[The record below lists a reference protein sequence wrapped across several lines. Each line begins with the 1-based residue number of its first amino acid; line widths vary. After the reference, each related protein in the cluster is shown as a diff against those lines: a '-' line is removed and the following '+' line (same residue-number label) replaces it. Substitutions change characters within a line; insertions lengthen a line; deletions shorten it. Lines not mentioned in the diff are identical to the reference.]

1 MNPFSEKDPLSSLGE
16 KALIARICADFGASA
31 PKAPFGPGDD
41 CALIRAEELG
51 GGDMLATSDAVI
63 LGRHFDASTDPRLAG
78 RKLVNR
84 NASDIAAMGGRPAF
98 ALASGIVSAELSLGW
113 LDGFC
118 AGASE
123 AAEKLG
129 VKIVGGDVAS
139 VGGRFF
145 SMHMSLLGTA
155 PERTLLRSGARI
167 GDALYVTGGLGL
179 SFESG
184 RHLDFE
190 PRIAEGEF
198 LAQTWG
204 VGACIDLSD
213 GLASDVKNIIPRGA
227 CAEVFEDSVPR
238 RSFGGK
244 TATLRE
250 ALCGGE
256 DYELLFAY
264 RGDCGEFERAWA
276 ESLETPLSRIGRIS
290 APASASEAGGLV
302 VVRSGGG
309 REIFRGSGFD
319 HMA

>member
-1 MNPFSEKDPLSSLGE
+1 MNPFSEKDPLSMVGE
-16 KALIARICADFGASA
+16 KALIARICAAFGASA

-63 LGRHFDASTDPRLAG
+63 LGRHFDASTD
-78 RKLVNR
+78 
-84 NASDIAAMGGRPAF
+84 
-98 ALASGIVSAELSLGW
+98 E
-113 LDGFC
+113 FC
-118 AGASE
+118 AGVSE

-129 VKIVGGDVAS
+129 IKIVGGDVARAE
-139 VGGRFF
+139 GRFF

-167 GDALYVTGGLGL
+167 GDALYVTGELGL

-184 RHLDFE
+184 GHLDFE

-227 CAEVFEDSVPR
+227 CAEIFEDSVPR

-244 TATLRE
+244 TAALDE

-276 ESLETPLSRIGRIS
+276 ESLGTSLSRIGRLS
-290 APASASEAGGLV
+290 APAGVSESGGLV

-309 REIFRGSGFD
+309 REVFRGSGFD

>member
-1 MNPFSEKDPLSSLGE
+1 MNPFSEKDPLSMVGE
-16 KALIARICADFGASA
+16 KALIARICAAFGASA

-84 NASDIAAMGGRPAF
+84 NASDIAAMGGSPAF
-98 ALASGIVSAELSLGW
+98 ALASGIVSGDLSLGW
-113 LDGFC
+113 LDEFC
-118 AGASE
+118 AGVSE
-123 AAEKLG
+123 AAEKLSI
-129 VKIVGGDVAS
+129 KIVGGDVARAE
-139 VGGRFF
+139 GRFF

-167 GDALYVTGGLGL
+167 GDALYVTGELGL

-227 CAEVFEDSVPR
+227 CAEIFEDSVPR

-244 TATLRE
+244 TAALDE

-276 ESLETPLSRIGRIS
+276 ESLGTSLSRIGRLS
-290 APASASEAGGLV
+290 APAGVSESGGLV

-309 REIFRGSGFD
+309 REVFRGSGFD

>member
-1 MNPFSEKDPLSSLGE
+1 MTPFSDKDPLSSLGE
-16 KALIARICADFGASA
+16 KELIERICAAFGASA
-31 PKAPFGPGDD
+31 PRAPFGPGDD
-41 CALIRAEELG
+41 CAVIRAEELG

-63 LGRHFDASTDPRLAG
+63 LGRHFGASDNPRLAG
-78 RKLVNR
+78 KKLVNR

-98 ALASGIVSAELSLGW
+98 ALASGIVSGGLSLGW
-113 LDGFC
+113 LGEFC
-118 AGASE
+118 AGVSE
-123 AAEKLG
+123 AAAELG
-129 VKIVGGDVAS
+129 IKIVGGDVAS
-139 VGGRFF
+139 ADGRFF

-155 PERTLLRSGARI
+155 PERALLRSGARV
-167 GDALYVTGGLGL
+167 GDALYVTGELGL

-184 RHLDFE
+184 RHLDFV

-227 CAEVFEDSVPR
+227 CAEIFEDSVPR
-238 RSFGGK
+238 RFFGGK

-264 RGDCGEFERAWA
+264 RGDCEEFERAWA

>member
-1 MNPFSEKDPLSSLGE
+1 
-16 KALIARICADFGASA
+16 
-31 PKAPFGPGDD
+31 
-41 CALIRAEELG
+41 
-51 GGDMLATSDAVI
+51 MLATSDAVI

-84 NASDIAAMGGRPAF
+84 NASDIAAMGGSPAF
-98 ALASGIVSAELSLGW
+98 ALASGIVSGDLSLGW
-113 LDGFC
+113 LDEFC
-118 AGASE
+118 AGVSE

-129 VKIVGGDVAS
+129 IKIVGGDVARAE
-139 VGGRFF
+139 GRFF

-167 GDALYVTGGLGL
+167 GDALYVTGELGL

-227 CAEVFEDSVPR
+227 CAEIFEDSVPR

-244 TATLRE
+244 TAALDE

-276 ESLETPLSRIGRIS
+276 ESLGTSLSRIGRLS
-290 APASASEAGGLV
+290 APAGVSESGGLV

-309 REIFRGSGFD
+309 REVFRGSGFD

>member
-1 MNPFSEKDPLSSLGE
+1 MNPFSEKDPLSMVGE
-16 KALIARICADFGASA
+16 KALIARICAAFGASA

-84 NASDIAAMGGRPAF
+84 NASDIAAMGGSPAF
-98 ALASGIVSAELSLGW
+98 ALASGIVSGDLSLGW
-113 LDGFC
+113 LDEFC
-118 AGASE
+118 AGVSE

-129 VKIVGGDVAS
+129 IKIVGGDVARAE
-139 VGGRFF
+139 GRFF

-167 GDALYVTGGLGL
+167 GDALYVTGELGL

-198 LAQTWG
+198 
-204 VGACIDLSD
+204 SRR
-213 GLASDVKNIIPRGA
+213 RGA
-227 CAEVFEDSVPR
+227 S
-238 RSFGGK
+238 G
-244 TATLRE
+244 
-250 ALCGGE
+250 
-256 DYELLFAY
+256 
-264 RGDCGEFERAWA
+264 RA
-276 ESLETPLSRIGRIS
+276 
-290 APASASEAGGLV
+290 
-302 VVRSGGG
+302 
-309 REIFRGSGFD
+309 
-319 HMA
+319 

>member
-16 KALIARICADFGASA
+16 KALIARICAAFGASA

-118 AGASE
+118 AGVSE

-139 VGGRFF
+139 VEGRFF

-238 RSFGGK
+238 RFFGGK

>member
-1 MNPFSEKDPLSSLGE
+1 MNPFSEKDPLSMVGE
-16 KALIARICADFGASA
+16 KALIARICAAFGASA

-84 NASDIAAMGGRPAF
+84 NASDIAAMGGSPAF
-98 ALASGIVSAELSLGW
+98 ALASGIVSGDLSLGW
-113 LDGFC
+113 LDEFC
-118 AGASE
+118 AGVSE

-129 VKIVGGDVAS
+129 IKIVGGDVARAE
-139 VGGRFF
+139 GRFF

-167 GDALYVTGGLGL
+167 GDALYVTGELGL

-227 CAEVFEDSVPR
+227 CAEIFEDSVPR

-244 TATLRE
+244 TAALDE

-276 ESLETPLSRIGRIS
+276 ESLGTSLSRIGRLS
-290 APASASEAGGLV
+290 APAGVSE
-302 VVRSGGG
+302 SGG
-309 REIFRGSGFD
+309 S
-319 HMA
+319 

>member
-16 KALIARICADFGASA
+16 KALIARICAAFGASI
-31 PKAPFGPGDD
+31 PKPPFGPGDD

-63 LGRHFDASTDPRLAG
+63 LGRHFDASADPRLAG
-78 RKLVNR
+78 KKLVNR

-98 ALASGIVSAELSLGW
+98 ALASGIVSGDLSLGW
-113 LDGFC
+113 LDEFC
-118 AGASE
+118 AGVSG
-123 AAEKLG
+123 AALELG
-129 VKIVGGDVAS
+129 VKIVGGDVARA
-139 VGGRFF
+139 GGRFF

-155 PERTLLRSGARI
+155 PERTLLRSGARA
-167 GDALYVTGGLGL
+167 GDSLYVTGELGL

-198 LAQTWG
+198 LAETWG

-213 GLASDVKNIIPRGA
+213 GLASDVRNIIPRGA
-227 CAEVFEDSVPR
+227 CAEIFGDCVPR

-256 DYELLFAY
+256 DYELLFSY

-276 ESLETPLSRIGRIS
+276 ESLPTPLSRIGRIS
-290 APASASEAGGLV
+290 AIADAAEAGEIIV
-302 VVRSGGG
+302 SGPGRR
-309 REIFRGSGFD
+309 REIFSGSGFD